1 MNAMVDLLVEAQHEA
16 IDAAPATNGYTITSL
31 RHFASIEP
39 ENIRE
44 YRYAHSVVVHW
55 RDADCPAGRT
65 LREIFTSY
73 AHESGTCLYSA
84 FPSFVNVLAI
94 GWDTAGVELPR
105 GHHQP
110 RPDYGNAYTAV
121 NHDQALAAV
130 NGYLFT
136 GAAYVT
142 VEWHAHGVWHQE
154 VYVAEAVL

>member
-1 MNAMVDLLVEAQHEA
+1 MNAMVDLIVEAQHEA
-16 IDAAPATNGYTITSL
+16 IDAAPRPRMVARRIG
-31 RHFASIEP
+31 
-39 ENIRE
+39 
-44 YRYAHSVVVHW
+44 
-55 RDADCPAGRT
+55 
-65 LREIFTSY
+65 
-73 AHESGTCLYSA
+73 HESGTCLYSA

>member
-1 MNAMVDLLVEAQHEA
+1 M
-16 IDAAPATNGYTITSL
+16 
-31 RHFASIEP
+31 
-39 ENIRE
+39 
-44 YRYAHSVVVHW
+44 SV
-55 RDADCPAGRT
+55 
-65 LREIFTSY
+65 
-73 AHESGTCLYSA
+73 
-84 FPSFVNVLAI
+84 FVNQLIERQHAEIAAYTRPRMVARQLSHLTGLCLPVPPPARYSVMAI